1 EEAEVLVKDPHGH
14 PDPSWKMRHSMLKEV
29 AYASLPK
36 RERRRLHRLVAA
48 QVAAAGFPTSA
59 ADHLYLAALA
69 SIDLDPNDRSA
80 PNEAADALLK
90 SGDRARRRMESMS
103 AVDRYRRALTMC
115 GAEEGWGVREARVLA
130 GLGEASYWLGDYPGA
145 LEVLKRAVAL
155 GEVQDDPFA
164 LAMALRFLG
173 DIAINYEGEVEKI
186 WRRALELSDP
196 EDAWARVRSL
206 TALSINRTEM
216 HDMEGALKLIEE
228 AGKLAEECGDQFS
241 VANTYVQKARVFDDL
256 GRREEAVP

>member
-155 GEVQDDPFA
+155 GEAQDDPFA

-173 DIAINYEGEVEKI
+173 DIAINY
-186 WRRALELSDP
+186 
-196 EDAWARVRSL
+196 
-206 TALSINRTEM
+206 TEM
-216 HDMEGALKLIEE
+216 HDMEGALKLIED

-256 GRREEAVP
+256 GRREEAVPWFDQAVSIFAELGARWELADARAARGIAK

>member
-1 EEAEVLVKDPHGH
+1 MYGFDMHELAIVDPDATLSEIEQLEEAEVLVKDPHGH

-59 ADHLYLAALA
+59 ADHLYFAALA

-103 AVDRYRRALTMC
+103 AVDRYRRALTM
-115 GAEEGWGVREARVLA
+115 
-130 GLGEASYWLGDYPGA
+130 
-145 LEVLKRAVAL
+145 
-155 GEVQDDPFA
+155 
-164 LAMALRFLG
+164 
-173 DIAINYEGEVEKI
+173 
-186 WRRALELSDP
+186 
-196 EDAWARVRSL
+196 
-206 TALSINRTEM
+206 
-216 HDMEGALKLIEE
+216 
-228 AGKLAEECGDQFS
+228 
-241 VANTYVQKARVFDDL
+241 
-256 GRREEAVP
+256 